1 MEAEIVYIVL
11 AAVFGIFMAWG
22 IGAND
27 VANAMATSVGSR
39 ALTIKQAILVAAVFE
54 FLGAVLAGGEV
65 TSTIRKGIVDADLLK
80 RITVHARSLPAID
93 RPVVRW
99 QPTQA
104 APAVGQVSQALQ
116 ARWQRRAVRAQT
128 AYIATARASQIFGG
142 KTRGELKN
150 PLQATH
156 DLGVAAVWLHFDAHK
171 PELADAWQGED
182 LMAHTRRGEKC
193 PDAFIVDEAGEVMC
207 VVEFG
212 GAYDAER
219 VRAFHHDCAS
229 RGLAYQI
236 W

>member
-1 MEAEIVYIVL
+1 MSPRLRFTERDQATVDATVRKVRLLGLRQIAEHWWDGDL
-11 AAVFGIFMAWG
+11 
-22 IGAND
+22 
-27 VANAMATSVGSR
+27 ANAR
-39 ALTIKQAILVAAVFE
+39 RR
-54 FLGAVLAGGEV
+54 LGLL
-65 TSTIRKGIVDADLLK
+65 VDADLLK
-80 RITVHARSLPAID
+80 RITGARAITPCNRPSGRALATNSSRTCLRSGLPS
-93 RPVVRW
+93 
-99 QPTQA
+99 TS
-104 APAVGQVSQALQ
+104 GTL
-116 ARWQRRAVRAQT
+116 
-128 AYIATARASQIFGG
+128 ATASRKGANMHTSRRLEPAKLFGG

-156 DLGVAAVWLHFDAHK
+156 DLGVAAVWLHFDAHE

-193 PDAFIVDEAGEVMC
+193 PDAFIVDEAGEVTC